1 MICPKQGLDE
11 EGKGQGRVNLG
22 KHRLWLTH
30 LCSTAISFSM
40 LPSLPS
46 RAFLAMHLMATSF

>member
-11 EGKGQGRVNLG
+11 DGKGQGRVNLG